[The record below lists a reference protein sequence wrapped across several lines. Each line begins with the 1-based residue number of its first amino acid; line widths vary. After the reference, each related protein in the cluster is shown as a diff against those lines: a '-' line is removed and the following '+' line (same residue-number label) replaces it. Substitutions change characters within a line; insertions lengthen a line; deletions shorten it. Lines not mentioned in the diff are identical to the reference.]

1 MTKTLPISEAREHLR
16 ALVEQASR
24 TMGRVIITRN
34 GKPEAVLMGYDEYES
49 WVETLDTL
57 ADPEEMEAIR
67 EGAADIRVGNVVSF
81 EEAFG
86 KPNEPSKYKLSDFL
100 GEITDENVHKVVD
113 FKPTGKELL

>member
-1 MTKTLPISEAREHLR
+1 MNA
-16 ALVEQASR
+16 
-24 TMGRVIITRN
+24 
-34 GKPEAVLMGYDEYES
+34 EYES
-49 WVETLDTL
+49 WAETLDTL
-57 ADPEEMEAIR
+57 SDADEMEAIR
-67 EGAADIRVGNVVSF
+67 AGEADVRAGNVVSF

>member
-1 MTKTLPISEAREHLR
+1 M
-16 ALVEQASR
+16 R
-24 TMGRVIITRN
+24 T
-34 GKPEAVLMGYDEYES
+34 
-49 WVETLDTL
+49 
-57 ADPEEMEAIR
+57 
-67 EGAADIRVGNVVSF
+67 F